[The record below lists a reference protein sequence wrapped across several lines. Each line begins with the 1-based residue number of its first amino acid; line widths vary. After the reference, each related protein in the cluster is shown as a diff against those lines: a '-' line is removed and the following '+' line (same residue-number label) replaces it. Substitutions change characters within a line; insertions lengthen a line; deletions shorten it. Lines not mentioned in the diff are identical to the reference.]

1 MSLAMSSRESMPML
15 EDMVEEEKLEDE
27 LEDIDTCEGERR
39 MRREIGRRKRK
50 K

>member
-27 LEDIDTCEGERR
+27 LEDIDTCEGEGS

>member
-27 LEDIDTCEGERR
+27 LEDIDTFLVEE
-39 MRREIGRRKRK
+39 MVEEEELDW
-50 K
+50 